1 MPLFSIS
8 RWRFVDMDREF
19 WFSGTYHLRPTYY
32 AVPGAGQPGVPTA
45 CASARLATDQLTLVP
60 PLAADSPQLAPAASM
75 VERLMATEPHS
86 ESQNGCSAAAADS
99 RTFPSA
105 SEPMAASLTTEAA
118 SALGRLEAA
127 CVSAS
132 AAYAAGCDGMHCD
145 CGRGSAAGML
155 LRRPS
160 NASTLSVVRNDGEA
174 LEALLPSRRRRR
186 GRRRRRRV

>member
-60 PLAADSPQLAPAASM
+60 PLAADSLQLAPAASM

-105 SEPMAASLTTEAA
+105 SEPMAASLFTEAA

-132 AAYAAGCDGMHCD
+132 AAYAD
-145 CGRGSAAGML
+145 CAQKALDAVVANQVRHGVLLHRDALYLAAGKCGCL
-155 LRRPS
+155 L
-160 NASTLSVVRNDGEA
+160 TL
-174 LEALLPSRRRRR
+174 LLAFSRT
-186 GRRRRRRV
+186 

>member
-1 MPLFSIS
+1 MPLFSTS

-86 ESQNGCSAAAADS
+86 ESQIGCSAAAADS

-132 AAYAAGCDGMHCD
+132 AAYADCAQKALDAVVANQVRHGVRLHRDALYLAAEKCGC
-145 CGRGSAAGML
+145 L
-155 LRRPS
+155 L
-160 NASTLSVVRNDGEA
+160 TLLLA
-174 LEALLPSRRRRR
+174 LSRT
-186 GRRRRRRV
+186 